1 MKSEKCL
8 PDEIASRSTLLA
20 PHCSLHT
27 PRFTLHA
34 PRSTLH
40 ILTEIPAK
48 ITRKIHKSLFQTN
61 FVL

>member
-20 PHCSLHT
+20 S
-27 PRFTLHA
+27 RSTLHA
-34 PRSTLH
+34 PRSSLH
-40 ILTEIPAK
+40 VLTEIPAK